1 VTDAKP
7 TSNTRKLLLA
17 ALVVGLVAAVIGYVN
32 SRRDRWP
39 DGLVLANGR
48 IEGDRYVAA
57 AKLPGRISAVLVH
70 EGDHVAQGAI
80 VALIT
85 DARVMAQLRQA
96 QAALA
101 AVDAQLVSGQ
111 TALDV
116 SGHQANLAI
125 AAGEQAVANAR
136 AVVGKADAGAV
147 LADRDVGRMRTL
159 ETQGSIETHRREEA
173 ELLSAVRAA
182 DQKSAVAGVAVAQDQ
197 LAEVRLGP
205 ARVKAQRQALSALA
219 AQRQQAVA
227 AVAEAQSV
235 ADELTI
241 KSPVAGTVVSRIVEP
256 GTVLSAGSA
265 IVELVDLDHLYMT
278 AFVPSV
284 EIGRL
289 RRGLAARVY
298 VDAFPDHPFEAVL
311 RTIANRA
318 EFSPKE
324 VQTKD
329 ERVKQVYRIKLLIV
343 GNPGHRLTPGI
354 PADAVIRVDPNT
366 PWRTPKW

>member
-1 VTDAKP
+1 MTDAKP
-7 TSNTRKLLLA
+7 KSKTRKLLLV
-17 ALVVGLVAAVIGYVN
+17 ALAIGLVAAVIGYIN
-32 SRRDRWP
+32 SRSDRWP
-39 DGLVLANGR
+39 EGLVLANGR
-48 IEGDRYVAA
+48 VEGDRYVAA

-70 EGDHVAQGAI
+70 EGDSVTKGAI

-85 DARVMAQLRQA
+85 DERVMAQLRQTE
-96 QAALA
+96 AALV

-111 TALDV
+111 TALAV
-116 SGHQANLAI
+116 SGNQAKLAI
-125 AAGEQAVANAR
+125 AAGEQAVLNAK
-136 AVVGKADAGAV
+136 AVVGKAEAGVA
-147 LADRDVGRMRTL
+147 LADRDVGRMRIL

-173 ELLSAVRAA
+173 ELLAAVRTA

-205 ARVKAQRQALSALA
+205 ARVKAQSQALAALSA
-219 AQRQQAVA
+219 QRRQAVA

-241 KSPVAGTVVSRIVEP
+241 RSPVAGTVVSRIVEP
-256 GTVLSAGSA
+256 GTVLAAGSA
-265 IVELVDLDHLYMT
+265 IIELVDLDHLYMT

-298 VDAFPDHPFEAVL
+298 VDAFPDRPFDAVL
-311 RTIANRA
+311 RTIADRA

-329 ERVKQVYRIKLLIV
+329 ERVKQVYRIKLLIA
-343 GNPGHRLTPGI
+343 GNSGHRLTPGI
-354 PADAVIRVDPNT
+354 PADAVIRVDSKT
-366 PWRTPKW
+366 PWRKPKW